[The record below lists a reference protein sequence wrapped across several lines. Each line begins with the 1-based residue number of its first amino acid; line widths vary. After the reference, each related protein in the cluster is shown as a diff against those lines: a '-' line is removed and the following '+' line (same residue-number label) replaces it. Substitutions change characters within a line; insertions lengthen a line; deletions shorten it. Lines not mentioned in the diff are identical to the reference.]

1 MPNNN
6 KSTIKY
12 RGYHW
17 VIILLS
23 GMILFFSGPGQTF
36 NVSVFIDSYIES
48 EGWSR
53 SAISGF
59 YSVATLAAG
68 LLMPLSGR
76 TIDKK
81 GHRFMTPIIA
91 GLLALSTLWISF
103 TTAPWMLILGFFL
116 IRLLGQGSM
125 SLLAST
131 LIPRWFNR
139 KQGIALSL
147 VAIGGIAGSAF
158 IPLIS
163 NSLISSFGAG
173 FAWRFWS
180 LSLIFIMVP
189 FAILLIR
196 NNPHDVGMAKDG
208 LQAYEVDYITAQQN
222 IQSAQ
227 FELDSTSWTVSS
239 ATKSRV
245 FWMMLFC
252 MVVPSMINTGIT
264 FHIVSIFALKGFPSS
279 FAAIILGI
287 TAGIQFPIGFLAGW
301 LCDRFPVHIIKS
313 FNYLILGLALIGL
326 LLSQSTLFLILYAI
340 THGIFNSVDS
350 VSTGVWW
357 PKNFGLK
364 HLGTIRGMGMTAM
377 VIGSAL
383 GPLPFGLAFDAF
395 GNYQFIMLLMLIF
408 VFLAFFA
415 AFTSPPPRKLES

>member
-1 MPNNN
+1 MFKNYRY
-6 KSTIKY
+6 SIKL
-12 RGYHW
+12 GNYHW
-17 VIILLS
+17 VIILMS
-23 GMILFFSGPGQTF
+23 GLILFFSGPGQTF

-59 YSVATLAAG
+59 YSAATLVAG

-76 TIDKK
+76 YIDKL
-81 GHRFMTPIIA
+81 GHRFMTPVIA

-125 SLLAST
+125 TLLAAT

-147 VAIGGIAGSAF
+147 VAIGGVASTIS

-163 NSLISSFGAG
+163 NSLITNYGSS
-173 FAWRFWS
+173 FAWRFWAVS
-180 LSLIFIMVP
+180 LLFIMVP
-189 FAILLIR
+189 VALLFIR
-196 NNPHDVGMAKDG
+196 NNPHEVGMAKDG
-208 LQAYEVDYITAQQN
+208 LQAYEEESFSGQQSL
-222 IQSAQ
+222 QSAQ
-227 FELDSTSWTVSS
+227 LKLDSTSWTVAS
-239 ATKSRV
+239 ATKSHV
-245 FWMMLFC
+245 FWMMMFC

-264 FHIVSIFALKGFPSS
+264 FHIVSVFALKGFSSS

-301 LCDRFPVHIIKS
+301 LCDRFPVHIIKA
-313 FNYLILGLALIGL
+313 FNYLFLGLALIGL
-326 LLSQSTLFLILYAI
+326 LLSQSALFLILYAI
-340 THGIFNSVDS
+340 THGIFNGVDS

-383 GPLPFGLAFDAF
+383 GPLPFGLAFDTF
-395 GNYQFIMLLMLIF
+395 GNYQYIMLAMLIF
-408 VFLAFFA
+408 VALAFMA
-415 AFTSPPPRKLES
+415 AFTSSPPQKI

>member
-1 MPNNN
+1 MLKNHKKNN
-6 KSTIKY
+6 KQ

-17 VIILLS
+17 IIILLS
-23 GMILFFSGPGQTF
+23 GIILFFSGPGQTF

-59 YSVATLAAG
+59 YSAATLAAG

-76 TIDKK
+76 YIDKL

-125 SLLAST
+125 TLLAST

-147 VAIGGIAGSAF
+147 VAIGGVAGSAF

-163 NSLISSFGAG
+163 NSLITNFGAS
-173 FAWRFWS
+173 FAWRFWAIS
-180 LSLIFIMVP
+180 LMIIMVP
-189 FAILLIR
+189 LAMVFIR

-208 LQAYEVDYITAQQN
+208 LQAYEDDSLSAQQSLL
-222 IQSAQ
+222 SAQ
-227 FELDSTSWTVSS
+227 IELDTTSWTASS

-301 LCDRFPVHIIKS
+301 LCDRFPIHKIKA
-313 FNYLILGLALIGL
+313 FNYLFLGLALIGL
-326 LLSQSTLFLILYAI
+326 LLSQSVLFLILYAI
-340 THGIFNSVDS
+340 NHGIFSSVDS

-377 VIGSAL
+377 VLGSAL

-395 GNYQFIMLLMLIF
+395 GDYQFIMYAMLIF
-408 VFLAFFA
+408 VVLAFLAA
-415 AFTSPPPRKLES
+415 YTSPPPRKI